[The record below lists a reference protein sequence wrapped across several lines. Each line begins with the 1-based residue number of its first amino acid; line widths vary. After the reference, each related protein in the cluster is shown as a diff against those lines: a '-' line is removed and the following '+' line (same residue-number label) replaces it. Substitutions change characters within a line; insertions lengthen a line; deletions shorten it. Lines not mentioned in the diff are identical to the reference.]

1 MKKSKLAKKSE
12 GELDGV
18 DMISNLPDHILHLIL
33 SRLEGT
39 QQSIRSSILSRRW
52 RYLWTSVP
60 SIDISYVRRL
70 DHLPEW
76 DSNRFR
82 EFVYWLFLN
91 KPQHLESFRLWC
103 ANINSMLTIRHWI
116 HAAVMRKVK
125 LLDLMFCPIDESEDI
140 RVPHSLV
147 TCGSL
152 EVLKLCLLGCRL
164 CLPNITGFQALRVL
178 ELTQV
183 DLFGDDLLK
192 YFLEGCPLLEDLS
205 LRDCSAY
212 SLVISSPK
220 LKNLRIDNRE
230 EVTDEDLDLDWKM
243 CLSLTISCPKLVY
256 LKLTGYVAMKFL
268 FDSLYSLKKAVIHA
282 QDLFR
287 FEESTD
293 DLFRNMSK
301 VESLSISLLCVE
313 QYYWSD
319 EDEPIS
325 LPNLKTLELKVDAL
339 HMLIPFLKCLPDLV
353 SLHLIFPK
361 NVYGLDMWNQ
371 DEASAA
377 TMSILTRHLKKVEF
391 LEFDEEKPKLDLA
404 RALLEHGNE
413 LEGMVFSWG
422 DETRFHKRSMKTM
435 NRVSKFYKASSV
447 VKLRSVI
454 KVE

>member
-1 MKKSKLAKKSE
+1 MKKSKGAKKSE

-18 DMISNLPDHILHLIL
+18 DMISNLPDHLLHLIL

-60 SIDISYVRRL
+60 SIDINYAHQL
-70 DHLPEW
+70 NHLPEW
-76 DSNRFR
+76 NSNR
-82 EFVYWLFLN
+82 EFVYWVFLN

-103 ANINSMLTIRHWI
+103 ANFNSMLTIRHWI

-140 RVPHSLV
+140 QVPHSLV
-147 TCGSL
+147 TCASL
-152 EVLKLCLLGCRL
+152 EVLKLCLLGFRL
-164 CLPNITGFQALRVL
+164 CLPNIIGFQALRVL

-192 YFLEGCPLLEDLS
+192 YFLESCPLLEDLS

-230 EVTDEDLDLDWKM
+230 KAIDDDLDLDWKM
-243 CLSLTISCPKLVY
+243 CLSLKISCPKLVY

-287 FEESTD
+287 FEESTY
-293 DLFRNMSK
+293 DLFHDISK

-313 QYYWSD
+313 QCYWPD

-325 LPNLKTLELKVDAL
+325 LPNLKTLEITVDAL
-339 HMLIPFLKCLPDLV
+339 HMLIPFLKCLPDLE

-361 NVYGLDMWNQ
+361 HVYGLNKWHLQ
-371 DEASAA
+371 EAEKIN
-377 TMSILTRHLKKVEF
+377 ILTRRLKKVEF
-391 LEFDEEKPKLDLA
+391 LEFDDEKQKLDLA

-413 LEGMVFSWG
+413 LEGMIFSWG